1 MIEISYPYI
10 MIDSNGVVQ
19 NVAMF
24 SDYEKANKIV
34 QAIYGDKAFAVEY
47 CYSIRIGSIYKN
59 DIFYNIDGEDEVE
72 AVVIPT
78 EDEKISRI
86 KNENDELIVTLAE
99 ILGCNMYV

>member
-24 SDYEKANKIV
+24 SDYEKANKIA
-34 QAIYGDKAFAVEY
+34 QAIYGNKAFAIEY
-47 CYSIRIGSIYKN
+47 RYSIRIGSVYKN
-59 DIFYNIDGEDEVE
+59 GTFYNIDGEDEVE

-78 EDEKISRI
+78 ENEKISKI
-86 KNENDELIVTLAE
+86 KNENNELIVTLAE
-99 ILGCNMYV
+99 ILGCNLYV